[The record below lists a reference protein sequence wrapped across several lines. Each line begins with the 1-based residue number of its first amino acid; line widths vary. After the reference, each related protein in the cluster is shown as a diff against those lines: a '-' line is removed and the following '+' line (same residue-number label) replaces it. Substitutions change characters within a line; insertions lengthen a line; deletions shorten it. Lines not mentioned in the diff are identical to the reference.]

1 MTLVD
6 KIRDLCKSK
15 KMTIAELERKL
26 DFSQGSVRK
35 WDRQAPSS
43 LKLKKV
49 ADFFGITTDYLLG
62 RTDAPFTSASPK
74 DESEEM
80 AMLLFRKSTENMTE
94 KQKKKFTSSLSN
106 LMEAAR
112 DIVEDDDN
120 FK

>member
-1 MTLVD
+1 MNVYERI
-6 KIRDLCKSK
+6 KMLCSK
-15 KMTIAELERKL
+15 KRMSVAELERKL
-26 DFSQGSVRK
+26 NLSNGSISK
-35 WDRQAPSS
+35 WAKSKPNSDQISRIAE
-43 LKLKKV
+43 
-49 ADFFGITTDYLLG
+49 FFDVSVDYLLG
-62 RTDAPFTSASPK
+62 RTNNPK
-74 DESEEM
+74 TADNFVDESEEM